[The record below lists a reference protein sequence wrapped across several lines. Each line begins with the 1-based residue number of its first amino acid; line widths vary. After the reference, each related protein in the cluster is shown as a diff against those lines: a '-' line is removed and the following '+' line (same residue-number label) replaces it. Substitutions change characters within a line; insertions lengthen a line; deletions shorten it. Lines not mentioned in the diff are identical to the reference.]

1 MGANNYKNKLESFKN
16 APDAN
21 RLITK
26 EKNFI
31 TSKITQLQEDIL
43 LWENNI
49 GYLAKSPNATLL
61 KEEFEKK
68 INSAKREVQVLEEK
82 LKFLRNSVS

>member
-1 MGANNYKNKLESFKN
+1 
-16 APDAN
+16 
-21 RLITK
+21 
-26 EKNFI
+26 
-31 TSKITQLQEDIL
+31 LQEDIL